1 MKKTISFASDNY
13 SGVHPTIMNAMTQ
26 ANFGHE
32 KAYGNDS
39 YTKKAK
45 EMFKKLFTDTIDVF
59 FVFNGTGANVLAL
72 TSCLKSHQAIICSD
86 SAHIHCDE
94 CGAPEKFTGSKLLLI
109 KTNNGKITVNDI
121 KQFLYLHNDQHKIQ
135 PKVISITQT
144 TEWGTVYT
152 PEEIKNIVNFAHEN
166 NMYVH
171 MDGARI
177 ANAAVALG
185 LPIKDFTQDLNID
198 ILTFGGT
205 KNRMM
210 IGEAVIFFNHQLAQ
224 DFKYIQKQ
232 GMQLMSKMRFMSAQ
246 FIALLSD
253 DLYIKNA
260 YHANSMARLLAEK
273 IRSFKDITITQ
284 EVTANAI
291 FAQFHCDKTII
302 DSIQEQFYFYM
313 WDENKLEARFM
324 TSFDTTENDIE
335 LFIECL
341 KKHNLR

>member
-1 MKKTISFASDNY
+1 
-13 SGVHPTIMNAMTQ
+13 MNAIIE

-39 YTKKAK
+39 YTEKAK
-45 EMFKKLFTDTIDVF
+45 DMFKKIFKDTIDIF
-59 FVFNGTGANVLAL
+59 FVFNGTGANVLSL
-72 TSCLKSHQAIICSD
+72 TSCLKSYQAIICAD

-121 KQFLYLHNDQHKIQ
+121 KKFLYLHNNQHKVQ

-152 PEEIKNIVNFAHEN
+152 QEEIKNIVDFAHEN

-171 MDGARI
+171 IDGARI
-177 ANAAVALG
+177 ANAAIALE
-185 LPIKDFTQDLNID
+185 LPIKEFTQDLNID

-205 KNRMM
+205 KNGMM
-210 IGEAVIFFNHQLAQ
+210 MGEAIIFFNRQLAEN
-224 DFKYIQKQ
+224 FKYIRKQ
-232 GMQLMSKMRFMSAQ
+232 GMQLMSKMRFISAQ
-246 FIALLSD
+246 FIALLSN
-253 DLYIKNA
+253 DLYIHNA
-260 YHANSMARLLAEK
+260 SHANSMARLLAQEIK
-273 IRSFKDITITQ
+273 LFNDITITK
-284 EVTANAI
+284 EVTANPV
-291 FAQFHCDKTII
+291 FAQFHCDKKII
-302 DSIQEQFYFYM
+302 NSIQEKFYFYF
-313 WDENKLEARFM
+313 WNENKLEVRLM